1 MRSLRGYGQE
11 EKGGREGGGGRTGM
25 LGRRVVGLPAIMR
38 SSVFRCRSASPYRY
52 VSSPSRSS
60 PSSLPPATPP
70 RPPTT
75 HLAPLGDQMASPIR
89 VIPNILFLFRNQ
101 ISRRPSR
108 SRRIFYDSLS
118 LFLFL
123 SGGHWWKSFVLRKL
137 SSRRFDPDI
146 RNVVM
151 KYVMRSN
158 NALKSNKHNDVINV
172 F

>member
-1 MRSLRGYGQE
+1 MRSLREYGQE
-11 EKGGREGGGGRTGM
+11 EKVGGREGGRAGM
-25 LGRRVVGLPAIMR
+25 FGRRVVGLPAIMR

-108 SRRIFYDSLS
+108 SRRIFTT
-118 LFLFL
+118 LFL
-123 SGGHWWKSFVLRKL
+123 SFFFSAE
-137 SSRRFDPDI
+137 DI
-146 RNVVM
+146 GEIF
-151 KYVMRSN
+151 RSQKTLVE
-158 NALKSNKHNDVINV
+158 AIRS
-172 F
+172 

>member
-1 MRSLRGYGQE
+1 MRSLRGYDRE
-11 EKGGREGGGGRTGM
+11 EKGGREGGRTGM
-25 LGRRVVGLPAIMR
+25 FGRRVVGLPAIMR

-52 VSSPSRSS
+52 VSSRSS

-108 SRRIFYDSLS
+108 SRRIFTT
-118 LFLFL
+118 LFL
-123 SGGHWWKSFVLRKL
+123 SFFFSAEDIGGIFRSQKTLVEA
-137 SSRRFDPDI
+137 I
-146 RNVVM
+146 RSWYSQRCYEVR
-151 KYVMRSN
+151 YE
-158 NALKSNKHNDVINV
+158 I
-172 F
+172 